1 MKLYQPQ
8 EKPENTKAKLERE
21 ISNFAVNSIL
31 SPIALLALV
40 ILLLMLI
47 PLAFGSD
54 SNWGIIPKAMVG
66 VGVPALIIASL
77 INKRVGNTVF
87 LIWYVVFWLGIWGV
101 VAYFFFIPIIKW
113 SFGGY
118 MDLF

>member
-8 EKPENTKAKLERE
+8 EKTESTKAKVERE
-21 ISNFAVNSIL
+21 LSDFAVNSLL

-40 ILLLMLI
+40 IFLLMLF

-54 SNWGIIPKAMVG
+54 SDWGIITKALVG
-66 VGVPALIIASL
+66 VGVPALVIASL
-77 INKRVGNTVF
+77 INKQIGNTVF
-87 LIWYVVFWLGIWGV
+87 LIWYVVFWLGV
-101 VAYFFFIPIIKW
+101 VGIFAYFFFIPIIKW
-113 SFGGY
+113 SFSGY